1 MNILFSLTNLTIG
14 GAQMFVLN
22 LAREFSRDPNY
33 RVYIYDHQPEYS
45 NPALYHYAG
54 ENVQV
59 LNYGGKSKRFFI
71 QRWNGFLAR
80 IGFKKN
86 FRDNV
91 NEKAFSHAL
100 KKYKIDVV
108 NSQMSA
114 SDFICGSLTKP
125 PRKLLITLHGE
136 FELYLQG
143 NVPGIEEKIDALLQ
157 NKPLLIYTADK
168 NKAIINPWLEKH
180 QLTPEKVYIGIR
192 PENFTLVQ
200 VNRTSVGIGENDFVL
215 GMISR
220 GIPEKGWE
228 FLLKLFFALKEKTTK
243 KIHLFLIGDGA
254 YVKELV
260 QSHPDPNI
268 HLIQFG
274 NNYQNYFSYYP
285 LFDVFVFPTFF
296 PGESVPTV
304 VAESLFW
311 NVPVIANE
319 VAEIPRMISSAKGM
333 AGTVIAKASEEQMM
347 EGYLMQ
353 LTSCIEHPQQLEE
366 WRSHCFEAFEKFKIE
381 NIKKAY
387 EQIIG
392 K

>member
-33 RVYIYDHQPEYS
+33 RVYVYDHQPEYS

-54 ENVQV
+54 DNVV
-59 LNYGGKSKRFFI
+59 VINYGGKFKQFI
-71 QRWNGFLAR
+71 VQRWNGILKR
-80 IGFKKN
+80 IGFRNN
-86 FRDNV
+86 FRDKV
-91 NEKAFSHAL
+91 NEKAFSRAL

-114 SDFICGSLTKP
+114 SDFICGKRTTP
-125 PRKLLITLHGE
+125 PCKLLITLHGE

-143 NVPGIEEKIDALLQ
+143 KVPGIEEKIDALLQ
-157 NKPLLIYTADK
+157 KKPLLIYTADK
-168 NKAIINPWLEKH
+168 NKAIIDPWLEKH
-180 QLTPEKVYIGIR
+180 QLDPQKVYIGIR

-200 VNRTSVGIGENDFVL
+200 VNRSSMGIGANDFVL

-228 FLLKLFFALKEKTTK
+228 FLIKLFFAIKEKSK
-243 KIHLFLIGDGA
+243 KNIHLVLIGDGD

-260 QSHPDPNI
+260 QSKSDPNM

-274 NNYQNYFSYYP
+274 SNYQDYFSYYP

-311 NVPVIANE
+311 NVPVIAND
-319 VAEIPRMISSAKGM
+319 VAEISRMIVAPSGS
-333 AGTVIAKASEEQMM
+333 AGTVIAKDTEELMM
-347 EGYLMQ
+347 QQYLQ
-353 LTSCIEHPQQLEE
+353 ILISCVENPQQLEE
-366 WRSHCFEAFEKFKIE
+366 WRSNCLEAFEKFKIE